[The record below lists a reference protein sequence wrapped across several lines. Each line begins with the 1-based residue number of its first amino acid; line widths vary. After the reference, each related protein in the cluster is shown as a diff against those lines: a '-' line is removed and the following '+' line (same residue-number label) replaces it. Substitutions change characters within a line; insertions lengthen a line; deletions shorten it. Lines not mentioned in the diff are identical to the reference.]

1 KRLHS
6 DLANVYVKNPNKIT
20 VDVLFD

>member
-1 KRLHS
+1 

>member
-1 KRLHS
+1 HS

>member
-1 KRLHS
+1 RLHS